1 MKFPTPT
8 AMFPPVALSPT
19 ESARY
24 EQLAKGLVGDT
35 LADYDL
41 YNDVQQRQ
49 VSKKLWKT
57 VKSRENLTVYKDR
70 RHDPDGNVHRGL
82 ASGISVSSA
91 SNASSSTSCGNDQLQ
106 RVHAASAS
114 SRSSSSSHS
123 SSLSAAI
130 LDSIPAEEW
139 NLPKLLM
146 VGTLSGTLDDV
157 MYGLATPDPGLML
170 LKAHYAQDEVVDGQV
185 LAQIHGPSPQE
196 PYRFLGLKWLVK
208 GNPAAVSALV
218 LPRDLVVLEST
229 GVIPHPRTGERIGY
243 FLMHSVDI
251 PTCFELPKK
260 AAVRGR
266 ISSCYI
272 FKELG
277 NGVVDV
283 YMKGFVEASG
293 RIADAVA
300 IISATN
306 GLLCCWKAVVCAQS
320 KKLVW
325 MLKTRLRED
334 KRRIVNGSLAS
345 ASASWA
351 SQDEQQQTPNFCGMC
366 SRSFKVYNRVACCQ
380 LCDGAMC

>member
-91 SNASSSTSCGNDQLQ
+91 TDEMLQSQQ
-106 RVHAASAS
+106 RVHASSGASATSAASRDS
-114 SRSSSSSHS
+114 STHS

-146 VGTLSGTLDDV
+146 AGTVCGTLDDL
-157 MYGLATPDPGLML
+157 MYGLVAPDPGLML
-170 LKAHYAQDEVVDGQV
+170 LKAHYTQDEVIDAQI
-185 LAQIHGPSPQE
+185 LAQIQGLTPQD
-196 PYRFLGLKWLVK
+196 PYKFLGLKWLVK

-243 FLMHSVDI
+243 FLMHSVDL
-251 PTCFELPKK
+251 PTCPELPKK
-260 AAVRGR
+260 GAVRAR
-266 ISSCYI
+266 LSTCYL
-272 FKELG
+272 FRQLG
-277 NGVVDV
+277 SGVVDV
-283 YMKGFVEASG
+283 YMKCFVELNG
-293 RIADAVA
+293 KINDTVAV
-300 IISATN
+300 ISAAN

-320 KKLVW
+320 RKLVW
-325 MLKTRLRED
+325 MLKHRFRED
-334 KRRIVNGSLAS
+334 KRRIAGEGISPS
-345 ASASWA
+345 
-351 SQDEQQQTPNFCGMC
+351 SQDDFQSQQQQQLAPHCGMC